1 MLVSGSVT
9 ACNQGHRMVKMGFP
23 GIISLGFCGVSC
35 LGDWGYNPLILT
47 IPSSSSS
54 LYIWNQGSSYLIYWQ
69 LGGWV
74 QIYRELEDQ
83 GFTSIYIHSWD
94 ILSYRFQLDTACVLI
109 WGISTT
115 RCFSSTISTVVF
127 KVKACAIPISGGFL
141 EHNFLDQRDPESGST
156 ISTNRYHG

>member
-23 GIISLGFCGVSC
+23 GIISLGFCVVLC
-35 LGDWGYNPLILT
+35 LGYWDYNPLILT

-94 ILSYRFQLDTACVLI
+94 IFSYRFQLDTACVVNL
-109 WGISTT
+109 GDLHNSLFFFDHFNS
-115 RCFSSTISTVVF
+115 CFQGEGLCHS
-127 KVKACAIPISGGFL
+127 
-141 EHNFLDQRDPESGST
+141 NFGRFS
-156 ISTNRYHG
+156 